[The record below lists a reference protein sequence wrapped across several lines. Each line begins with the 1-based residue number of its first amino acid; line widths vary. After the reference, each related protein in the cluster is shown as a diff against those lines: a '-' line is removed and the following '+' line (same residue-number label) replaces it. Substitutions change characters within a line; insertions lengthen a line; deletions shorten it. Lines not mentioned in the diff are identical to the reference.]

1 MGEHVRCASSQGWGW
16 REREREKEKEE
27 EDGQWWSTGWTSKKK
42 KERNW
47 KLGMAGK
54 HAFKLSLRWRP

>member
-1 MGEHVRCASSQGWGW
+1 MRVVTGMGVAGEGR
-16 REREREKEKEE
+16 EKEE
-27 EDGQWWSTGWTSKKK
+27 EDGQWWSTRWTSKK

-54 HAFKLSLRWRP
+54 HAFKLSLSLRWRP